1 MQDTTME
8 TAERPPIELWS
19 FGYKYG
25 AMEANLVTDVRF
37 MSNPYY
43 ISSLRNMTGKDEA
56 CAAYVFK
63 DASSIEFTLA
73 LTELIV
79 KMERSSFC
87 REKKPIKVAIGCTGG
102 QHRSVAVVEAVAK
115 ALSSLGLESEVHHKE
130 LSSPDSGTQ
139 RPK

>member
-1 MQDTTME
+1 MQDTKID
-8 TAERPPIELWS
+8 TAERPSIELWS

-25 AMEANLVTDVRF
+25 AIEANLIMDVRF

-43 ISSLRNMTGKDEA
+43 ISSLRHMTGRDEA

-63 DASSIEFTLA
+63 DSGSKEFTLA

-79 KMERSSFC
+79 KMECSFNC
-87 REKKPIKVAIGCTGG
+87 RDMKPMKVAIGCTGG

-115 ALSSLGLESEVHHKE
+115 TMRSLGLKPEVHHKE
-130 LSSPDSGTQ
+130 LTSCDTGTQ
-139 RPK
+139 RPE